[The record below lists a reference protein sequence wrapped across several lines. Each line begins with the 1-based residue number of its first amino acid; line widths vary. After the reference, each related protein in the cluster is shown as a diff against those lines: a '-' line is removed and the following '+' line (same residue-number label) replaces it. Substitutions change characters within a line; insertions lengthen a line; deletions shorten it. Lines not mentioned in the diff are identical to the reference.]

1 MLRRSPWQPLQTSVH
16 QVLYFV
22 PFCALVC
29 PRSAASLPVSR
40 VFTFT
45 SVHLHQMFIVLST
58 AGSVCGTALAF
69 GSHHIPGLDPSHLG
83 VAAYVVLQ
91 QDYRSTADGWTIYS
105 HSTHGLPVNLA
116 GN

>member
-1 MLRRSPWQPLQTSVH
+1 M
-16 QVLYFV
+16 
-22 PFCALVC
+22 
-29 PRSAASLPVSR
+29 
-40 VFTFT
+40 FTFT
-45 SVHLHQMFIVLST
+45 RCSLFSPPLDQSAAQLWRLEVTISL
-58 AGSVCGTALAF
+58 
-69 GSHHIPGLDPSHLG
+69 GLDPSHLG